1 LEFQSQFL
9 KKAHVSLPSL
19 SDQLHPQWKQVLQ
32 ESLVLL
38 DEIDRDL
45 PAQTFPTR
53 HLILRALSQPL
64 DSARVVIIGQD
75 PYPTPGD
82 AVGLSFSVS
91 KEQKR
96 IPASL
101 KNIFKELSDDLG
113 QLIPAHGDL
122 TSWSDQGVVLLNRA
136 LTYDPDNKRV
146 DSRWIPFTNEV
157 ARILGERNVV
167 AILWGA
173 SAQELTPYFKSE
185 LTISSVHPS
194 PLSAYRGFFGSKPFS
209 RANDLL
215 RKHGKEEIR
224 W

>member
-1 LEFQSQFL
+1 M
-9 KKAHVSLPSL
+9 PGL
-19 SDQLHPQWKQVLQ
+19 SDQLHPQWRQALQ
-32 ESLVLL
+32 ESLTLL
-38 DEIDRDL
+38 DEINRDL

-91 KEQKR
+91 KDQKR
-96 IPASL
+96 IPVSL

-113 QLIPAHGDL
+113 TLIPAHGDL

-136 LTYDPDNKRV
+136 LTYDPALKKV
-146 DSRWIPFTNEV
+146 DPRWIPFTNEV
-157 ARILGERNVV
+157 ARILGERDVI
-167 AILWGA
+167 AILWGS
-173 SAQELTPYFKSE
+173 SAQQLAPFFNGE

-194 PLSAYRGFFGSKPFS
+194 PLSAYKGFFGSKPFS
-209 RANDLL
+209 RTNELL
-215 RKHGKEEIR
+215 GKSGKDPIR